1 MRITDILRATLALTL
16 LASGS
21 ASSTVDES
29 QSTRLLQSLDAVQ
42 KGGLNEN
49 RNLRSDTP
57 RHDLD
62 YSTEERGKTWTQ
74 LKNFLSMSA
83 DEESKIKKLATTFA
97 GYKADD
103 LIEYDVYKIARK
115 QLKYSRESSE
125 AEVSEADEIHSNGD
139 DEFDAGEADEDGDF
153 ALSEHSDNQDEQE
166 NEVEIPDPANT
177 EEPSDSGEEEAAVE
191 VSDEEPK
198 ANAELGDNEL
208 EGVEDDHQTCTGSED
223 ETWTPPP
230 IITGKRRDRED
241 EESALSGEADQKRM
255 SQWSRPP
262 LSER

>member
-21 ASSTVDES
+21 ASSIVDES
-29 QSTRLLQSLDAVQ
+29 QSTKLLQSLDAVQ

-74 LKNFLSMSA
+74 LKNSLSMSA

-103 LIEYDVYKIARK
+103 LMEYDVYKIARK
-115 QLKYSRESSE
+115 QLKYSRER
-125 AEVSEADEIHSNGD
+125 AVKYGYRY
-139 DEFDAGEADEDGDF
+139 
-153 ALSEHSDNQDEQE
+153 EQYLK
-166 NEVEIPDPANT
+166 N
-177 EEPSDSGEEEAAVE
+177 PSHY
-191 VSDEEPK
+191 
-198 ANAELGDNEL
+198 N
-208 EGVEDDHQTCTGSED
+208 
-223 ETWTPPP
+223 
-230 IITGKRRDRED
+230 R
-241 EESALSGEADQKRM
+241 
-255 SQWSRPP
+255 
-262 LSER
+262 

>member
-29 QSTRLLQSLDAVQ
+29 QSTKLLQSLDAVQ

-103 LIEYDVYKIARK
+103 LID
-115 QLKYSRESSE
+115 
-125 AEVSEADEIHSNGD
+125 EADEIHSNGD

-166 NEVEIPDPANT
+166 NEVEISDPANT
-177 EEPSDSGEEEAAVE
+177 EEPSDSGEEEATVE

-198 ANAELGDNEL
+198 ENAELGDDEL

-230 IITGKRRDRED
+230 IITGQRRDRED
-241 EESALSGEADQKRM
+241 EESALRGEADQKRCR
-255 SQWSRPP
+255 SG
-262 LSER
+262 LVAVSEDDEETALEEFYGKTLRVKNQ